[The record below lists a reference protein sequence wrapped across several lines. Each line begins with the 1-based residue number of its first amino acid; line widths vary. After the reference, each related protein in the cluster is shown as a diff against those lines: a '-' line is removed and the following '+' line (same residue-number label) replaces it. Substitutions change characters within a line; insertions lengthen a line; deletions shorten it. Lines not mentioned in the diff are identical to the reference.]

1 MARNGP
7 KQKST
12 KSTKD
17 SYKPFLGNKKEGQ
30 GFADKRKKKAAYE
43 YLKLLKKEKQS
54 AAHNGDTEAPKHRT
68 LDFLHSQTKSP
79 RPGKKKSAF
88 TVAEKIAKKK
98 QEEKQAKKKKA
109 LQSKRER
116 DVALKDYKERKQQH
130 HLKLCKK
137 TSRGQPVMR
146 YQMELLLDRIHKQKG
161 GGSSSST

>member
-1 MARNGP
+1 MG

-12 KSTKD
+12 KSSKD

-54 AAHNGDTEAPKHRT
+54 AEYSGDTEAPKHRS
-68 LDFLHSQTKSP
+68 LDFLRSQIKSP
-79 RPGKKKSAF
+79 QQGKKKHAFSA
-88 TVAEKIAKKK
+88 AEKIAKKR
-98 QEEKQAKKKKA
+98 QEEKQTKKRKA
-109 LQSKRER
+109 LQVKRER
-116 DVALKDYKERKQQH
+116 ETALKDYKDKKQKQ

-146 YQMELLLDRIHKQKG
+146 YQMELLLDKIHRQKG
-161 GGSSSST
+161 RGHASGSS